1 MKYFSSG
8 PFAVQKVHPSKGQKK
23 KGGATHR
30 GAGGQQPNDVAGD
43 SDPDSCTMRGAAAGT
58 GGGDFS
64 KEAFE

>member
-1 MKYFSSG
+1 M
-8 PFAVQKVHPSKGQKK
+8 HPSKSLKK

-30 GAGGQQPNDVAGD
+30 ISGGQQLNDVAGE